1 MNTVTFTLPMMFG
14 DHHVV
19 AVHELLQPL
28 PGIDHVYASSA
39 FHIVEVTYDETE
51 TTDQEIHAVL
61 VQSGY
66 LDEIDVPT
74 ELAERSDDKKNGLFF
89 RHTKTF
95 PQTQNIIS
103 FAQDTPS
110 PKRPL
115 WPCPGLDK

>member
-1 MNTVTFTLPMMFG
+1 MKTVTFTLPMMFG

-19 AVHELLQPL
+19 AVHELLRAL
-28 PGIDHVYASSA
+28 PGINQVYASSA
-39 FHIVEVTYDETE
+39 FHIVEVVYDETK
-51 TTDQEIHAVL
+51 TTEKEIHAAL
-61 VQSGY
+61 VKSGY

-74 ELAERSDDKKNGLFF
+74 ELTDDGDEEKNGLFF

-95 PQTQNIIS
+95 PQTQNVIS

-115 WPCPGLDK
+115 WPCPGIGK